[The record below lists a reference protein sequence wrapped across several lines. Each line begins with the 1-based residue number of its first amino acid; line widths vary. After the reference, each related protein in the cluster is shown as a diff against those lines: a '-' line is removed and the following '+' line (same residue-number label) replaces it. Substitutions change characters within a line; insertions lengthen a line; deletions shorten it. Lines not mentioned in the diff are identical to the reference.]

1 MARRVTAAKSR
12 RAIHKLGEA
21 GITFTVAGVAVLLAP
36 MVLGASPLAQVAAS
50 FGVLGW
56 VLLPVGILLLAAA
69 HGLKRKAPP
78 LAGASDA
85 AAPRRSPARR
95 TAQPAVASPG
105 NTGSDTQARKQAD
118 MQADMQALADP
129 LDRQAYA
136 RPIADSQAAPARP
149 TQWSAAVFETIEWR
163 RFEAVVER
171 LFQQAGFETRSQ
183 SHGADEG
190 VDVWLYSRHQPGQ
203 PVSLVQCKHWQGKRV
218 GVDKIRELRGVMAAH
233 QVARGQFATTSTFTA
248 DAVAFA
254 RDNGIHLL
262 DVEGLLGLI
271 ARRSAQ
277 EQAELLAVAL
287 EGDYWR
293 PTCVNCG
300 VKMVERRPH
309 SGGPA
314 FWGCR
319 AYPRC
324 KTTLPMRRA
333 PPQPG

>member
-56 VLLPVGILLLAAA
+56 VLLPVGIVLLAAA
-69 HGLKRKAPP
+69 RGLKRAAPP
-78 LAGASDA
+78 PARPSDA
-85 AAPRRSPARR
+85 AAPRRSATRR
-95 TAQPAVASPG
+95 TAQPAVPLPG
-105 NTGSDTQARKQAD
+105 NMGSDTQAPKQAD
-118 MQADMQALADP
+118 MQALPDP

-136 RPIADSQAAPARP
+136 RPLADREAAPARP
-149 TQWSAAVFETIEWR
+149 TQWSAAVFDTIEWR

-171 LFQQAGFETRSQ
+171 LFQQAGFDTRSQ

-254 RDNGIHLL
+254 RENGIHLL

-271 ARRSAQ
+271 ARRSAE

-300 VKMVERRPH
+300 VKMVERRPR

-333 PPQPG
+333 APQPS